1 MNLKKQLA
9 IKFYNELGQIE
20 EGIDGGGLFKE
31 FIVKV
36 CDKIFDPEYAFFM
49 ENEQDRLLLPNHLSK
64 QFENYRQMFKFFG
77 MMVGK
82 AIFDGVLLKCTFS
95 KTFLNRLVRKNNTL
109 DDLKAV
115 DKQVYDNLMYLKYY
129 EGDAED
135 LCLYMCYTDN
145 NFGADDTKDLIPGGS
160 EIPVTNENK
169 MQYIMMYANYI
180 LNKKDSE

>member
-1 MNLKKQLA
+1 
-9 IKFYNELGQIE
+9 
-20 EGIDGGGLFKE
+20 
-31 FIVKV
+31 
-36 CDKIFDPEYAFFM
+36 
-49 ENEQDRLLLPNHLSK
+49 
-64 QFENYRQMFKFFG
+64 MFKFFG